1 MSTVI
6 GGVAETEAGDGEAG
20 ISEAVDFAAVMQSD
34 AFRRDPYPTY
44 ARMRAECPMYRAPQ
58 GVWYVTRHADVE
70 QALGDLRLS
79 NDRERMT
86 GALVARDGRMR
97 DLSRLTARL
106 GRVMSNT
113 DPPDHARLRGL
124 VNKAF
129 TARRVEEL
137 RGRIQTV
144 VDRLVDDAVAG
155 EGNGNG
161 EGKGKGAEPV
171 DLLSAVAS
179 PLPHTVVCELFGI
192 PEADRERVK
201 EWFRGLGRIHEDIE
215 RAERVVDEFEAYL
228 TGLAR
233 QRRAAPG
240 DDLISALVTAQ
251 ARGDRLTDHELLS
264 TCFMLITAGDE
275 TTTNLI
281 GNGVLALLRH
291 PDQLARLRAEP
302 TLIRT
307 AVDEIVRY
315 DSPSQAIVRVAAE
328 DVPLGGR
335 TVPAGDLVYLLLA
348 SAGRD
353 PDRHQEPD
361 RLDLT
366 RPAHRHLGFGHGPH
380 FCLGAPLARLEAEL
394 AIGTLVRRLPSL
406 RLAVPAAE
414 LQWRPNPLQRRLT
427 ALPVLYTDQKR
438 K

>member
-1 MSTVI
+1 MSTVTT
-6 GGVAETEAGDGEAG
+6 GVA
-20 ISEAVDFAAVMQSD
+20 DFAAALQSD

-44 ARMRAECPMYRAPQ
+44 ARMRAECPVYPAPQ

-129 TARRVEEL
+129 TARRVEQL
-137 RGRIQTV
+137 RERIQQV
-144 VDRLVDDAVAG
+144 VDRLVDDALTAG
-155 EGNGNG
+155 
-161 EGKGKGAEPV
+161 PPTDV
-171 DLLSAVAS
+171 LTAVAA

-192 PEADRERVK
+192 PEADRDRVK

-215 RAERVVDEFEAYL
+215 RAEKVVDEFEAYL
-228 TGLAR
+228 TALAAR
-233 QRRAAPG
+233 RRAEPG

-264 TCFMLITAGDE
+264 TCFLLITAGDE

-302 TLIRT
+302 ALIRT

-335 TVPAGDLVYLLLA
+335 TVPAGDLVYLFLSA
-348 SAGRD
+348 AGRD
-353 PDRHQEPD
+353 PDRHEEPD

-380 FCLGAPLARLEAEL
+380 FCLGAPLARLETEL
-394 AIGTLVRRLPSL
+394 AIGTLVRRLPEL
-406 RLAVPAAE
+406 RLAVEPAE
-414 LQWRPNPLQRRLT
+414 LEWRPNPLQRRLT
-427 ALPVLYTDQKR
+427 ALPVTYTTVTIPTVRER

>member
-1 MSTVI
+1 MSAVTT
-6 GGVAETEAGDGEAG
+6 GVA
-20 ISEAVDFAAVMQSD
+20 DFAAALQSD

-44 ARMRAECPMYRAPQ
+44 ARMRAECPVYPAPQ

-129 TARRVEEL
+129 TARRVEQL
-137 RGRIQTV
+137 RERVQAV
-144 VDRLVDDAVAG
+144 VDRLVDDAVAVG
-155 EGNGNG
+155 
-161 EGKGKGAEPV
+161 PPTDV
-171 DLLSAVAS
+171 LTAVAS

-192 PEADRERVK
+192 PEADRDRVK

-215 RAERVVDEFEAYL
+215 RAEKVVDEFEAYL
-228 TGLAR
+228 TALAA
-233 QRRAAPG
+233 QRRAEPG

-264 TCFMLITAGDE
+264 TCFLLITAGDE

-281 GNGVLALLRH
+281 GNGVLALLRN

-302 TLIRT
+302 ALIRT

-335 TVPAGDLVYLLLA
+335 TLPAGDLVYLFLS

-353 PDRHQEPD
+353 PDRHEEPD

-380 FCLGAPLARLEAEL
+380 FCLGAPLARLETEL
-394 AIGTLVRRLPSL
+394 AIGTLVRRLPDL
-406 RLAVPAAE
+406 RPAVEPGE

-427 ALPVLYTDQKR
+427 ALPVTYTTVRER

>member
-1 MSTVI
+1 MSTLTTDV
-6 GGVAETEAGDGEAG
+6 G
-20 ISEAVDFAAVMQSD
+20 DFATALQSD
-34 AFRRDPYPTY
+34 AFRHDPYPTY
-44 ARMRAECPMYRAPQ
+44 ARMRAECPVYRAPQ

-129 TARRVEEL
+129 TARRIEQL
-137 RGRIQTV
+137 RERIQEV
-144 VDRLVDDAVAG
+144 VDRLVDDALAAG
-155 EGNGNG
+155 
-161 EGKGKGAEPV
+161 PPT
-171 DLLSAVAS
+171 DLLTAVAS

-192 PEADRERVK
+192 PDADRDRVK

-215 RAERVVDEFEAYL
+215 RAERVVDAFEAYL
-228 TGLAR
+228 TELAA
-233 QRRAAPG
+233 QRRAEPG

-264 TCFMLITAGDE
+264 TCFLLITAGDE

-302 TLIRT
+302 ELIRT
-307 AVDEIVRY
+307 AVDEMVRY
-315 DSPSQAIVRVAAE
+315 DTPSQAIVRVAAE

-335 TVPAGDLVYLLLA
+335 TLPAGDLVYLFLG

-353 PDRHQEPD
+353 PDRHEDPD
-361 RLDLT
+361 RLDLA
-366 RPAHRHLGFGHGPH
+366 RPAHRRLGFGHGPH
-380 FCLGAPLARLEAEL
+380 FCLGAPLARLETEL
-394 AIGTLVRRLPSL
+394 AVGTLVRRLPDL
-406 RLAVPAAE
+406 RPAVAPGE
-414 LQWRPNPLQRRLT
+414 LRWRPNPLQRRLT
-427 ALPVLYTDQKR
+427 ALPVTYTTSSTVRER

>member
-1 MSTVI
+1 MS
-6 GGVAETEAGDGEAG
+6 GVAVTADVG
-20 ISEAVDFAAVMQSD
+20 DFAAVMQSD

-44 ARMRAECPMYRAPQ
+44 ARMRAECPVYRAPQ

-97 DLSRLTARL
+97 DLSRLAARL

-129 TARRVEEL
+129 TARRVEGL
-137 RGRIQTV
+137 RGRVQEV
-144 VDRLVDDAVAG
+144 VDRLVDDAVDAVATRRGAG
-155 EGNGNG
+155 ADGS
-161 EGKGKGAEPV
+161 V
-171 DLLSAVAS
+171 DLLAAVAS

-192 PEADRERVK
+192 PDGDRDRVK
-201 EWFRGLGRIHEDIE
+201 EWFRGLGRIHEDID

-228 TGLAR
+228 SALAEK
-233 QRRAAPG
+233 RRADPG

-264 TCFMLITAGDE
+264 TCFLLITAGDE

-302 TLIRT
+302 ALIRT

-315 DSPSQAIVRVAAE
+315 DTPSQAIVRVAAE
-328 DVPLGGR
+328 DVPLGGC
-335 TVPAGDLVYLLLA
+335 TLPAGDLVFLLLA

-353 PDRHQEPD
+353 PDRHEDPD
-361 RLDLT
+361 RLDLG

-394 AIGTLVRRLPSL
+394 AIGTLVRRLPDL
-406 RLAVPAAE
+406 RLAVAPEE

-427 ALPVLYTDQKR
+427 ALPVTYTSVRER